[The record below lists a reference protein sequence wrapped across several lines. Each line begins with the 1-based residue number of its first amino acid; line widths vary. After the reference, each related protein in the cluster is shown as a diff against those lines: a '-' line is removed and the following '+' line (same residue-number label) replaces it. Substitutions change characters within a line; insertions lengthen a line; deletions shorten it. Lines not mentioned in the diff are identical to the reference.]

1 MILIYTEIVG
11 RGVAWKSNC
20 TSYLQQQKSIISLLC
35 DQRDI
40 FIIQQQ
46 AQGFHPIKHRFCEFV
61 SINHRICICF
71 GWHTLKTII
80 QSVNMNND
88 DDVTLAWVL
97 FQLDKLA
104 FIQYLNTG
112 IGFSYFY
119 WTFKILKM
127 HRLLSIK
134 MYKILS
140 LIATLHRLA
149 HISGHC
155 AALGN
160 WLLINFAS
168 SFLSFLSSEAAMAI
182 LRAVS
187 KDSIGIGPSLTFAN
201 LFSL

>member
-1 MILIYTEIVG
+1 MIQFRGDTIVFCVVILIYTEIVG

-20 TSYLQQQKSIISLLC
+20 TSYLQQQESIISLLC

-104 FIQYLNTG
+104 FIQYRNWFFILLLN
-112 IGFSYFY
+112 F
-119 WTFKILKM
+119 
-127 HRLLSIK
+127 
-134 MYKILS
+134 
-140 LIATLHRLA
+140 
-149 HISGHC
+149 
-155 AALGN
+155 
-160 WLLINFAS
+160 
-168 SFLSFLSSEAAMAI
+168 
-182 LRAVS
+182 
-187 KDSIGIGPSLTFAN
+187 
-201 LFSL
+201 